1 MGICLVE
8 LGMMKVYGSL
18 LEAVDDIRAGKVG
31 VLPTDTLYGLV
42 CAAANDTAVHRLHSL
57 KRREGKPGTLIAA
70 SVDQL
75 VNLGL
80 KRRYL
85 VAVEQ
90 YWPGPISIEIPHDI
104 THIHRG
110 TGRSAVRIPNSE
122 ELLLLLQQTG
132 PLQTSSANLTGEPCA
147 TTLKEAQD
155 YFGDAVDFYV
165 DGGDLSGREPS
176 TVMRI
181 IDDAVE
187 VIREGAVKID
197 ETGRIAR

>member
-1 MGICLVE
+1 
-8 LGMMKVYGSL
+8 MKVYVSL
-18 LEAVDDIRAGKVG
+18 LEAADDIKAGKVG
-31 VLPTDTLYGLV
+31 VIPTDTLYGLV
-42 CAAANDTAVHRLHSL
+42 CVATNDTAVHRLYSL

-75 VNLGL
+75 VALGL

-90 YWPGPISIEIPHDI
+90 YWPGAISIVIPCSNLNYL
-104 THIHRG
+104 HRG
-110 TGRSAVRIPNSE
+110 LGSIPVRIPDNKQLL
-122 ELLLLLQQTG
+122 ELLAGTG
-132 PLQTSSANLTGEPCA
+132 VLQTSSANLTGEPCA
-147 TTLKEAQD
+147 TTLNEAQD

-176 TVMRI
+176 TVIRI
-181 IDDAVE
+181 VDDAIE

-197 ETGRIAR
+197 QTGRTIK